1 MNDNSIKSIKIDLIE
16 KIIHTSDESILDEIK
31 LLFEVKDVTLSEPQ
45 KNELDRRTALLK
57 NGNQKTFSWEET
69 KNRARASKK

>member
-31 LLFEVKDVTLSEPQ
+31 SFFEMKGMTLSEPQ
-45 KNELDRRTALLK
+45 KNELDRRTALRK
-57 NGNQKTFSWEET
+57 AGNQKTFSWEET
-69 KNRARASKK
+69 KSRACASRK